1 MESEVKMNGY
11 KLTKVTELDRVTP
24 KVALAGQNIN
34 YDEIVNYGLTPWR
47 VPLSGESASMIILPT
62 VEGYEFGHIRTSA
75 VNKVE
80 ETESELIVETR
91 NTVYFFEK

>member
-1 MESEVKMNGY
+1 MESEVKMNEF

-24 KVALAGQNIN
+24 KVALPEQNFS
-34 YDEIVNYGLTPWR
+34 YDEILDYGFTPWR
-47 VPLSGESASMIILPT
+47 VPQSGENAMIILPT
-62 VEGYEFGHIRTSA
+62 VEGYGFDHIRTSL

-91 NTVYFFEK
+91 NTVYFFKK